1 MKTNLT
7 LRAAKV
13 SLLLLAILSDPVE
26 SGVYLGTTD
35 CPANPVPPGTNFC
48 SKGMTQ
54 DGTGEVNKFG
64 VVHPMGYQGTGDP
77 LTVVVCVYIADVFWN
92 SPGLVDTGLSPIMGW
107 EVSMGGTRRKFS
119 REFKLEAVRMVTE
132 GGYSANQ
139 VARDLDIRPDM
150 LRRWRRQFEED
161 PEQAFPGVG
170 QRKAREEEV
179 WQLRRQLERVT
190 AERDILKKALGIVS
204 DRR

>member
-1 MKTNLT
+1 
-7 LRAAKV
+7 
-13 SLLLLAILSDPVE
+13 
-26 SGVYLGTTD
+26 
-35 CPANPVPPGTNFC
+35 
-48 SKGMTQ
+48 
-54 DGTGEVNKFG
+54 
-64 VVHPMGYQGTGDP
+64 
-77 LTVVVCVYIADVFWN
+77 
-92 SPGLVDTGLSPIMGW
+92 
-107 EVSMGGTRRKFS
+107 MGGTRRQFS

-190 AERDILKKALGIVS
+190 AERDILEKALGIVS
-204 DRR
+204 DRRR